1 MRSSSFVTKF
11 SLACAAVVAVAVGCK
26 TSSSNMNGSSS
37 DNSDGGM
44 MMSADGGMGG
54 MSSDGGMGSMSG
66 SMSGA
71 QSSMNSGMNS
81 AQGSMNSMADAGT
94 NAMNN
99 GMNNASSSMNSGM
112 NSASSSMN
120 SGATTAA
127 DAAKNASGSMGMD
140 NSDGGMSGSS
150 SSSGSMGS
158 SSSSA
163 GSSGSSGSSA
173 SSGNLS
179 DAQIAGITAAAHKGE
194 IDAAKLARKQSKNAK
209 VKSFAQMMLKQH
221 TMALKTETSVAKKAG
236 ITPADSDQSQQIT
249 QQNQDTASKLQGL
262 SGKEFDQAY
271 VQAMVDG
278 HQKVLDTLDNTLIPA
293 AQDPQLKAQ
302 LQKERST
309 VQTHLEHAK
318 QLNDSLGSGGTK

>member
-11 SLACAAVVAVAVGCK
+11 SLVCAAVVAVAVGCK

-44 MMSADGGMGG
+44 MMSADSGMGG

-71 QSSMNSGMNS
+71 QSSMNNGMNS

-94 NAMNN
+94 SAMNN
-99 GMNNASSSMNSGM
+99 GMNSGSSSMNSGM

-140 NSDGGMSGSS
+140 NDGGMSGSS
-150 SSSGSMGS
+150 SSSGSMS
-158 SSSSA
+158 SSSSS

-173 SSGNLS
+173 SGSSGNLN
-179 DAQIAGITAAAHKGE
+179 DGQIAGITAAAHKGE
-194 IDAAKLARKQSKNAK
+194 IEAAKLARKQSKNAK
-209 VKSFAQMMLKQH
+209 VKKFAQMMLKQH
-221 TMALKTETSVAKKAG
+221 TMALKTETNLASKAG
-236 ITPADSDQSQQIT
+236 ITPSDSDQSQQIT
-249 QQNQDTASKLQGL
+249 QANSDLAQKLQGL

-271 VQAMVDG
+271 VQAMVEG
-278 HQKVLDTLDNTLIPA
+278 HQKVLDTIDNTLIPA
-293 AQDPQLKAQ
+293 AQNDQLKAQ
-302 LQKERST
+302 LQKERS
-309 VQTHLEHAK
+309 VVETHLDHAK
-318 QLNDSLGSGGTK
+318 KLNDSLGGGGTQ